1 MYHEVPRKKTHVTRW
16 EKRGQKPREIGNF
29 FSILPKQRNAVPTQE
44 TCTHPWQPTHKFSQ
58 IIVYNT
64 LIGTLLFIWGL
75 VLRKE
80 SLTTPYPPLI
90 SSIPLVILGCKKG
103 RGEGSPPLTE
113 GGVPMLSTIGEFF
126 KERTEESLWFGC
138 LSFTLSFF
146 WIYES
151 FPLGTRCTNCA
162 GGWAGG
168 RADGRIFFRP

>member
-16 EKRGQKPREIGNF
+16 EKRGQKLWELGNF
-29 FSILPKQRNAVPTQE
+29 FQFCQSKEMLCPLKKHAS
-44 TCTHPWQPTHKFSQ
+44 HPWQPTHKFSQ
-58 IIVYNT
+58 NIVYNT

-103 RGEGSPPLTE
+103 RGDGSPSLTE

-146 WIYES
+146 LIYES